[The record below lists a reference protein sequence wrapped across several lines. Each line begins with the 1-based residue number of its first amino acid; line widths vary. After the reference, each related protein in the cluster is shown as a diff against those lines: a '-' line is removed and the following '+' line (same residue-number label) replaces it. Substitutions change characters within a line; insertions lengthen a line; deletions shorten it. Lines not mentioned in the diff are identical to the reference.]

1 MSVTNISLKF
11 QSCGGYCGAISIL
24 FLGACGIL
32 LSIGTAFI
40 IMAWMRDQ
48 ITTAV
53 NNGEMNNAPYEI
65 AFLCLWLLICL
76 VGITKAYFMSRFL
89 SKGDT
94 VLHEEMVERL
104 IKSPMLFYDTVS
116 VGSIINRFVI
126 DLDEGKSSF
135 EKRWKD
141 NPSSYPIKFR
151 FNTCCLIENIIFF
164 S

>member
-24 FLGACGIL
+24 FLVAFGIL
-32 LSIGTAFI
+32 LFIGTAFI
-40 IMAWMRDQ
+40 VMTWMRDQ

-53 NNGEMNNAPYEI
+53 NNGEINNAPYEI

-76 VGITKAYFMSRFL
+76 FGITKAYFMSGFL
-89 SKGDT
+89 SNGDA

-126 DLDEGKSSF
+126 DLDEGKF
-135 EKRWKD
+135 CFGMK
-141 NPSSYPIKFR
+141 
-151 FNTCCLIENIIFF
+151 
-164 S
+164 

>member
-1 MSVTNISLKF
+1 MIKRFSDQISTINIPLKF

-32 LSIGTAFI
+32 LSIGTTFM

-53 NNGEMNNAPYEI
+53 NNGEMNNSPYEI

-76 VGITKAYFMSRFL
+76 VGIIKAYFMSRFL

-126 DLDEGKSSF
+126 DLDEGKPCVG
-135 EKRWKD
+135 EKW
-141 NPSSYPIKFR
+141 NVAF
-151 FNTCCLIENIIFF
+151 IFYI
-164 S
+164 